1 MNRSL
6 IMSMADTFT
15 PKLLFSLAR
24 SCLRTRTLVLKPVS
38 DSSDPSFK
46 PSAKAVS
53 SSGLSKLGR
62 VAMGNLLHHK
72 RSEHDFFNTAKVFV
86 LFKHGVHHVFEFDSE
101 FFAEFRLAGFGFG
114 GLTHDVE
121 HG

>member
-1 MNRSL
+1 
-6 IMSMADTFT
+6 MSMADTFT

-53 SSGLSKLGR
+53 SSGLSKFCR
-62 VAMGNLLHHK
+62 VAMGKLLHHK
-72 RSEHDFFNTAKVFV
+72 GSEHDFFDTAEVFV
-86 LFKHGVHHVFEFDSE
+86 LLEHFIHDVFELDGE
-101 FFAEFRLAGFGFG
+101 FFAKFRLAGFGFS
-114 GLTHDVE
+114 GLAHDV
-121 HG
+121 